1 MFKSNFVKLAIVLTI
16 AFSMV
21 TETMA
26 QTTRIRFARGRS
38 SATVSGTVGGK
49 NARNY
54 ILGVSAGQTMTVRI
68 TSTNGAVT
76 ANAGAA
82 SGKDFT
88 FTLEYGGDVE
98 ITVYNSG
105 NQSSR
110 YSMTVIVR

>member
-1 MFKSNFVKLAIVLTI
+1 MFKSHFVKLVIVLTI

-21 TETMA
+21 SETIG
-26 QTTRIRFARGRS
+26 QTRIRFARGRS
-38 SATVSGTVGGK
+38 SATVSGNVGGK
-49 NARNY
+49 NGRDY

-68 TSTNGAVT
+68 TSDNGAVT
-76 ANAGAA
+76 ANAGSA

-88 FTLEYGGDVE
+88 FTLEYGGDVD

-105 NQSSR
+105 NRASR